1 MRLCQNAEYF
11 FPIKVC
17 AENLFVLPA
26 APSIIRLGII
36 IPFQIQI
43 LKHSAWIVAE
53 NLQKSIIFHLFLLG
67 LYWNTLC
74 ALNMTVLFSSF
85 DTLQAREASLLV

>member
-17 AENLFVLPA
+17 AENP

-53 NLQKSIIFHLFLLG
+53 NLQKEYYFSFISLGTLLEHS
-67 LYWNTLC
+67 LC
-74 ALNMTVLFSSF
+74 SQY
-85 DTLQAREASLLV
+85 DGPLLEF